1 MLTIAVIAK
10 ECIPGRVKTRLHPP
24 FSLTEA
30 AEIASAS
37 LGDTLDVVSAI
48 PADRR
53 ILFFDGQNPPA
64 EANGFEILHQ
74 NTGTLDERLGYLFD
88 SVDGPLLMIGM
99 DTPQVT
105 RELLEPAI
113 TRWHDDIDAWF
124 GFASDGGFWALGMR
138 EPNGDLIRGVAMSE
152 AETGR
157 DQLERLLEADL
168 RVKLL
173 AEINDVDSI
182 DDARE
187 VASIAP
193 DGRFAEVFDRVS
205 LRAGVREPLL
215 DRRA

>member
-37 LGDTLDVVSAI
+37 LGDTLDVVSTI

>member
-24 FSLTEA
+24 FSLKEA

-37 LGDTLDVVSAI
+37 LGDTLDVVSTI

-53 ILFFDGQNPPA
+53 ILFFDAENPPA
-64 EANGFEILHQ
+64 EAHGFEILQQ
-74 NTGTLDERLGYLFD
+74 NEGTLDERLGYLFD
-88 SVDGPLLMIGM
+88 EVDGPLLMIGM

-105 RELLEPAI
+105 PELLAPAVNGW
-113 TRWHDDIDAWF
+113 RDDIDAWF

-138 EPNGDLIRGVAMSE
+138 EPNGALIRGVAMSE

-187 VASIAP
+187 VAAIAP
-193 DGRFAEVFDRVS
+193 DGRFAEVFERVS
-205 LRAGVREPLL
+205 LRAGVRDLQL

>member
-24 FSLTEA
+24 FSLKEA

-53 ILFFDGQNPPA
+53 ILFFDGENPPA
-64 EANGFEILHQ
+64 EAHGFEILHQ
-74 NTGTLDERLGYLFD
+74 NEGTLDERLGYLFD

-105 RELLEPAI
+105 PELLDPVVSG
-113 TRWHDDIDAWF
+113 WGDDIDAWF

-138 EPNGDLIRGVAMSE
+138 EPDGSLIRGVAMSE
-152 AETGR
+152 TETGR

-187 VASIAP
+187 VAEIAP
-193 DGRFAEVFDRVS
+193 DGRFAEVFERVS
-205 LRAGVREPLL
+205 LRAGVRDLQL

>member
-24 FSLTEA
+24 FSYEEA
-30 AEIASAS
+30 AEIAAAS
-37 LGDTLDVVSAI
+37 LGDTLDVVRSV

-53 ILFFDGQNPPA
+53 ILFFDGSNPPA
-64 EANGFEILHQ
+64 EAAGFEILHQ
-74 NTGTLDERLGYLFD
+74 NEGTLDERLGYLFD

-113 TRWHDDIDAWF
+113 SRWHDDIDAWF

-138 EPNGDLIRGVAMSE
+138 EPDGSLIRGVAMSE

-168 RVKLL
+168 RIKLL
-173 AEINDVDSI
+173 AEINDVDSL

-187 VASIAP
+187 VAAIAP

-205 LRAGVREPLL
+205 VRAGVREPLL
-215 DRRA
+215 ERRI

>member
-24 FSLTEA
+24 FSLVEA

-37 LGDTLDVVSAI
+37 LGDTLDVVSAV

-53 ILFFDGQNPPA
+53 ILFFDGENPPA
-64 EANGFEILHQ
+64 EARGFEILHQ
-74 NTGTLDERLGYLFD
+74 NEGTLDERLGYLFD

-105 RELLEPAI
+105 RELLEPVI

-138 EPNGDLIRGVAMSE
+138 EPDGSLIRGVAMSE

-157 DQLERLLEADL
+157 DQLERLLEAEM

-182 DDARE
+182 DDARD
-187 VASIAP
+187 VAAIAP

-205 LRAGVREPLL
+205 VRAGVRDLQL

>member
-24 FSLTEA
+24 FSLEEA

-37 LGDTLDVVSAI
+37 LADTLDVVAGV

-53 ILFFDGQNPPA
+53 ILFFDGTNPPA
-64 EANGFEILHQ
+64 EASGFDLLAQ
-74 NTGTLDERLGYLFD
+74 PTGTLDERLGYLFD

-105 RELLEPAI
+105 RSMLEPAL

-138 EPNGDLIRGVAMSE
+138 EPDGSLIRGVAMSE

-182 DDARE
+182 DDAVQ
-187 VASIAP
+187 VAAAAP
-193 DGRFAEVFDRVS
+193 DGRFARVFDRVS
-205 LRAGVREPLL
+205 DRAGIRDLLHVR
-215 DRRA
+215 A

>member
-24 FSLTEA
+24 FSLAEA
-30 AEIASAS
+30 AEIAAAS
-37 LGDTLDVVSAI
+37 LGDTLDVVRSV

-53 ILFFDGQNPPA
+53 ILFFDGSNPPA
-64 EANGFEILHQ
+64 EAEGFEILQQ
-74 NTGTLDERLGYLFD
+74 NEGTLDERLGYLFD

-99 DTPQVT
+99 DTPQVSRT
-105 RELLEPAI
+105 LLEPAVE
-113 TRWHDDIDAWF
+113 RRHDDIDAWF

-187 VASIAP
+187 VAAIAP
-193 DGRFAEVFDRVS
+193 DGRFAQVFDRVS
-205 LRAGVREPLL
+205 LRAGVREPQL
-215 DRRA
+215 DRRV

>member
-1 MLTIAVIAK
+1 MSFTAW
-10 ECIPGRVKTRLHPP
+10 P
-24 FSLTEA
+24 
-30 AEIASAS
+30 
-37 LGDTLDVVSAI
+37 
-48 PADRR
+48 
-53 ILFFDGQNPPA
+53 
-64 EANGFEILHQ
+64 
-74 NTGTLDERLGYLFD
+74 
-88 SVDGPLLMIGM
+88 
-99 DTPQVT
+99 
-105 RELLEPAI
+105 
-113 TRWHDDIDAWF
+113 DDIDAWF

-138 EPNGDLIRGVAMSE
+138 EPDGSLIRGVAMSE

-157 DQLERLLEADL
+157 DQLERLLEAEL

-205 LRAGVREPLL
+205 VRAGVRDLQL

>member
-24 FSLTEA
+24 FSLEEA
-30 AEIASAS
+30 AEIACAS

-64 EANGFEILHQ
+64 EAGGFEVLQQ
-74 NTGTLDERLGYLFD
+74 NEGTLDQRLGYLFD

-105 RELLEPAI
+105 RELLEPAL

-138 EPNGDLIRGVAMSE
+138 EPDGSLIRGVAMSE

-157 DQLERLLEADL
+157 DQLERLLEAEL

-205 LRAGVREPLL
+205 VRAGVRDLQL

>member
-24 FSLTEA
+24 FSLEEA
-30 AEIASAS
+30 AEIAAAS

-64 EANGFEILHQ
+64 EAGGFEVLQQ
-74 NTGTLDERLGYLFD
+74 NEGTLDQRLGYLFD
-88 SVDGPLLMIGM
+88 EIDGPLLMIGM
-99 DTPQVT
+99 DTPQVS
-105 RELLEPAI
+105 RALLEPAVE
-113 TRWHDDIDAWF
+113 RWHDDIDAWF

-187 VASIAP
+187 VAAIAP

>member
-24 FSLTEA
+24 FSLVEA

-53 ILFFDGQNPPA
+53 ILFFDGENPPA
-64 EANGFEILHQ
+64 EARGFEILHQ
-74 NTGTLDERLGYLFD
+74 NEGTLDERLGYLFD
-88 SVDGPLLMIGM
+88 EVDGPLLMIGM

-105 RELLEPAI
+105 AELLQPVVSE
-113 TRWHDDIDAWF
+113 WSVDIDAWF

-138 EPNGDLIRGVAMSE
+138 EPNGALIRGVAMSE

-157 DQLERLLEADL
+157 DQLERLLEAEL

-187 VASIAP
+187 VAEIAP
-193 DGRFAEVFDRVS
+193 DGRFAEVFERVS
-205 LRAGVREPLL
+205 LRAGVRDLQL

>member
-24 FSLTEA
+24 FSLEEA
-30 AEIASAS
+30 AEIAASS
-37 LGDTLDVVSAI
+37 LGDTLDVVRSV

-53 ILFFDGQNPPA
+53 ILFFDGSNPPA
-64 EANGFEILHQ
+64 EAEGFEILHQ
-74 NTGTLDERLGYLFD
+74 NSGTLDERLGYLFD

-99 DTPQVT
+99 DTPQVS
-105 RELLEPAI
+105 RALLEPAL

-138 EPNGDLIRGVAMSE
+138 EPTGDLIRGVAMSE

-187 VASIAP
+187 VASIATE
-193 DGRFAEVFDRVS
+193 GRFAEVFDRVS
-205 LRAGVREPLL
+205 RRAGVRDLLL
-215 DRRA
+215 DRRV